1 MNHYLHDS
9 KEVRRYRWHPACPDV
24 LQRQVKVTDV
34 HGQVAHSRLPS
45 KLLHEGPCLLE
56 HADKLA
62 GNNDVHAGL
71 INQES
76 QSWLVMADGCYMSV
90 VKLVLS
96 MPCVPSCAQIDKG
109 DAHIL

>member
-62 GNNDVHAGL
+62 RSSDVRAGL
-71 INQES
+71 INRES
-76 QSWLVMADGCYMSV
+76 QSWLVMADGCHMSV
-90 VKLVLS
+90 VRLVLS
-96 MPCVPSCAQIDKG
+96 TPCVPSRAQIDKAH
-109 DAHIL
+109 AHIL